1 MKTVIAKRDKSIFYF
16 FLLCVLGTLLLNGH
30 NLVRCLR
37 SDLRWFGIF
46 SIACLS
52 IITFIALFGLIALPV
67 AVLVKEDE
75 TLIVYQGLAN
85 KKKIAW
91 SSILSAEVL
100 VLQEKKES
108 KNGDILLKIKTEKG
122 EESISVYQVKDKKSV
137 VENLNNL
144 LKV

>member
-1 MKTVIAKRDKSIFYF
+1 MKTVLAKRDKSIFWF
-16 FLLCVLGTLLLNGH
+16 FLLGVLITLIINGY
-30 NLVRCLR
+30 NFVKFLR
-37 SDLRWFGIF
+37 SDFRWFGIF

-52 IITFIALFGLIALPV
+52 IITFIALFGLIALPS

-85 KKKIAW
+85 KKKIVW

-122 EESISVYQVKDKKSV
+122 EETLSVHQIKDKKSV

>member
-1 MKTVIAKRDKSIFYF
+1 MKTVLAKRDKSIFWF
-16 FLLCVLGTLLLNGH
+16 FLLGVLITLIINGYNFVKFLH
-30 NLVRCLR
+30 

-46 SIACLS
+46 SIACLG
-52 IITFIALFGLIALPV
+52 IITFVALFGLIALPS

-85 KKKIAW
+85 KKKIVW

-108 KNGDILLKIKTEKG
+108 KNGDILLKIKTENG
-122 EESISVYQVKDKKSV
+122 EESISVHQIKDKKSV